1 MDIYEYITIHTALRN
16 IFNILKVL
24 SRYCV
29 SYYVNVPVF
38 VKSSAGGYDGGIPSG
53 TRDEYMVIDENGLR
67 SEQLVARDWLDMMA
81 GQNGPGS
88 EQLVEGLAFK
98 Y

>member
-1 MDIYEYITIHTALRN
+1 MARRTHVCDVR
-16 IFNILKVL
+16 
-24 SRYCV
+24 
-29 SYYVNVPVF
+29 YYVNVSDLG
-38 VKSSAGGYDGGIPSG
+38 KSSAGAYDGGTPSG
-53 TRDEYMVIDENGLR
+53 TRDVNLEFGQIGLR